1 MDPSRPDRILN
12 DWAEVAQA
20 VRRPAAPRRRVGV
33 RVASGTGIAGA
44 GVLLAA
50 VLLVAVWIGRP
61 GPNGGIGAIGSPAA
75 SGTPTATVTATPV
88 PTPTPVASPT
98 TVPTTRPTA
107 TPRPSPTVEPN
118 TGPCDPSNLVARITS
133 AWGGA
138 AGNRIADVELTN
150 TGAGTCTVRALEQP
164 QLLDG
169 TGSVLIEGVA
179 PKSTT
184 LVTIAPAGVVRTQV
198 SDTNYCGPAPVPP
211 VTVAFVLTGGSR
223 IVATPF
229 TPTDAT
235 VPPCNGAGSPS
246 SISMHPWA
254 K

>member
-1 MDPSRPDRILN
+1 
-12 DWAEVAQA
+12 
-20 VRRPAAPRRRVGV
+20 
-33 RVASGTGIAGA
+33 
-44 GVLLAA
+44 
-50 VLLVAVWIGRP
+50 
-61 GPNGGIGAIGSPAA
+61 
-75 SGTPTATVTATPV
+75 
-88 PTPTPVASPT
+88 
-98 TVPTTRPTA
+98 
-107 TPRPSPTVEPN
+107 
-118 TGPCDPSNLVARITS
+118 
-133 AWGGA
+133 
-138 AGNRIADVELTN
+138 LTN

-169 TGSVLIEGVA
+169 TGSVLVEGVA

-184 LVTIAPAGVVRTQV
+184 LVTIAPAGVVRTLV

-235 VPPCNGAGSPS
+235 VPPCNGAGSPA